1 MLEADYHIEVEG
13 KDGGSFNCAGDD
25 RALLAME
32 HQGQHLIP
40 VGCRRGGCGI
50 CKVKVLSG
58 EYETLVMSRAQVSE
72 EEEANGYALACRLM
86 PRGDLKLSV
95 VNQIWIERR
104 KEQLQKRQLGG

>member
-1 MLEADYHIEVEG
+1 MQDADYQIEIEG
-13 KDGGSFNCAGDD
+13 EDGGSFTCAGDD

-32 HQGQHLIP
+32 QEGQHLIP

-50 CKVKVLSG
+50 CKVQVLSG

-72 EEEANGYALACRLM
+72 EEEAKGFALACRLE
-86 PRGDLKLSV
+86 PRSDLKLNV

-104 KEQLQKRQLGG
+104 KEQLAKRQLGG